1 MSQLWHSEEDMP
13 YRRTILLEIYK
24 LFQRSSEV
32 SHSPDWKQ
40 SFPSFV
46 RRLELVLYLCGS
58 SLEEYSDPTT
68 VVKRLRSVAEHLHK
82 QRVQQQ
88 QQLAQIERGG
98 NFSPQVRTQDSVS
111 PNQPYHIQLQAP
123 VWTGDANVPLQQYII
138 RHLGA
143 GIPGLNPDTEGG
155 ARRLVQGSSTPGYH
169 PETIILKQEDLVD
182 NLGRAVPQGFLQ
194 QQSPQ
199 LDQLFVQ
206 NASGQLVPLSSLGEG
221 SSGSHLGQ
229 DLPQDLMQPVS
240 LGCSTPQTGL
250 YQSQEDVPSLILPAD
265 QVSLLRGEGAGNEQ
279 PPRIVVEGEQGA
291 RYYLDSSQVTMA
303 LQVAPPDP
311 PQDASAP
318 LPSSWARTEPMSEGS
333 PLVLND
339 TLMPALSADEL
350 QPALSPE
357 YLELV
362 RAWGA
367 RGGGNENP

>member
-1 MSQLWHSEEDMP
+1 M
-13 YRRTILLEIYK
+13 
-24 LFQRSSEV
+24 

-58 SLEEYSDPTT
+58 SLAEYSDTTT

-88 QQLAQIERGG
+88 HQLAQIEQGG
-98 NFSPQVRTQDSVS
+98 RFPPQPQDSAS
-111 PNQPYHIQLQAP
+111 PNQRYQIQLQAP
-123 VWTGDANVPLQQYII
+123 AWTGDSANVPLQQYII

-143 GIPGLNPDTEGG
+143 GIPGLNPDSEGG
-155 ARRLVQGSSTPGYH
+155 ARPLAQGTSTPGYH

-182 NLGRAVPQGFLQ
+182 NLGRSLPQGFLQ

-221 SSGSHLGQ
+221 STSTHTGQ
-229 DLPQDLMQPVS
+229 DLPQELMQATS
-240 LGCSTPQTGL
+240 LGCSTPQGGL
-250 YQSQEDVPSLILPAD
+250 YQSQDDVRSLILPAD
-265 QVSLLRGEGAGNEQ
+265 QVSLLRGGEGAGNEQ
-279 PPRIVVEGEQGA
+279 APRIVVEGEQGA
-291 RYYLDSSQVTMA
+291 RYYLDSSQVTMT
-303 LQVAPPDP
+303 LQVAPPNP
-311 PQDASAP
+311 AQDVSAS
-318 LPSSWARTEPMSEGS
+318 LPGSWAQSEASKENPG
-333 PLVLND
+333 VLND
-339 TLMPALSADEL
+339 TLVPALNADEL
-350 QPALSPE
+350 QPALSPDC
-357 YLELV
+357 LELV